1 MLEVMVNG
9 CYGKMGQIVCDLIEQ
24 NENLVLK
31 CGFDKNITGEFA
43 FPVYDKIENIV
54 EKPDVIIDF
63 SIPVATL
70 TILQYA
76 VSNHV
81 PIVIATTGF
90 TNEEELIIK
99 EASKKIPIFK
109 SANMSYDIMI
119 MKKLVQWLAPLLKNT
134 DIEITETHHNRKID
148 SPSGTA
154 QMLADSINK
163 SLGNSLYY
171 EYNRHDKHEKR
182 NKNEIGINS
191 LIKFLY
197 NTTNP
202 FLLVCLT
209 SSSNTSLLS
218 TFSLNS
224 FLISFIFA
232 CLQDINTLPC
242 PSFNFNTSAFILSP
256 TLYSSAGS
264 SPFSLKYSF
273 LGIIPSAL

>member
-154 QMLADSINK
+154 RMLADSINK

-191 LIKFLY
+191 IRGGNIVGEHTVQFFGEYETFEIKHTSYSRNLFAEGALKAADFIVTKSNGLY
-197 NTTNP
+197 NMEDM
-202 FLLVCLT
+202 F
-209 SSSNTSLLS
+209 
-218 TFSLNS
+218 
-224 FLISFIFA
+224 
-232 CLQDINTLPC
+232 
-242 PSFNFNTSAFILSP
+242 
-256 TLYSSAGS
+256 
-264 SPFSLKYSF
+264 K
-273 LGIIPSAL
+273 

>member
-163 SLGNSLYY
+163 SLWNSLYY

-191 LIKFLY
+191 IRGGNIVGEHTVQFFGEYETFEIKHTSYSRNLFAEGALKAADFIVTKSNGLY
-197 NTTNP
+197 NMEDM
-202 FLLVCLT
+202 F
-209 SSSNTSLLS
+209 
-218 TFSLNS
+218 
-224 FLISFIFA
+224 
-232 CLQDINTLPC
+232 
-242 PSFNFNTSAFILSP
+242 
-256 TLYSSAGS
+256 
-264 SPFSLKYSF
+264 K
-273 LGIIPSAL
+273 